1 MLAAR
6 TWFPLMRALLGL
18 AAVSTAWVSLLPPD
32 DIPSAF
38 AFSDWLMHGLGYG
51 VLGFLAVASGLRWP
65 VAFISVT
72 AFGVVLEMVQGILG
86 YRSFEVTDMLADA
99 VGAAVGAVLAMRVLA
114 PLWRRHAADAQQA
127 KRDGR
132 RMRAQAREQRRVE
145 RAMGPAKAAAKR
157 GAPTW
162 QQVAQ
167 RHGSK
172 CELCGTRTYV
182 EDRRRQKD
190 GSERLGKT
198 YPTVIYLTRLDAGGR
213 ADLDNARIAHRHCA
227 SVRESQPARREF
239 GSPPR
244 TYA

>member
-6 TWFPLMRALLGL
+6 TWFPLMRVLLGL
-18 AAVSTAWVSLLPPD
+18 AAVGTAWVSLLPPD
-32 DIPSAF
+32 DIPGAF
-38 AFSDWLMHGLGYG
+38 GFSDWLMHGLGYA

-65 VAFISVT
+65 VAFVSVT
-72 AFGVVLEMVQGILG
+72 AFGVVLEVVQGVLG

-99 VGAAVGAVLAMRVLA
+99 AGAAVGAAVALRVLA
-114 PLWRRHAADAQQA
+114 PVWRRHAEDAKQT
-127 KRDGR
+127 KREGR
-132 RMRAQAREQRRVE
+132 RKRAEAREQRRVE
-145 RAMGPAKAAAKR
+145 RAMSPAKAAAKR

-190 GSERLGKT
+190 GSERFGKT

-227 SVRESQPARREF
+227 SVRDLQPARTTF
-239 GSPPR
+239 GTPPR
-244 TYA
+244 SYG